1 MMKKYKQGRHLTLKE
16 LTSNHQLKDLM
27 VKYQFKPTDK
37 ILMYMELF
45 DNPDVYSM
53 FCLKKVQG
61 VYPHSV
67 DFLMDFCIEH
77 LTDEFVNP
85 MLVKNRNAIRTQSAE

>member
-1 MMKKYKQGRHLTLKE
+1 MKKNKQGRHVTLEMLT
-16 LTSNHQLKDLM
+16 TNHQLKDLM

-37 ILMYMELF
+37 ILMYMQLF
-45 DNPDVYSM
+45 DYPDVYAM

-61 VYPHSV
+61 MYPHSV
-67 DFLMDFCIEH
+67 DYLMDYCIEH

-85 MLVKNRNAIRTQSAE
+85 MLVKNRNAVRALSVE